1 MKESYRHELKKDFDM
16 VPTMARIFVKRTQV
30 SQVGTIIVPKE
41 AQKGSMELS
50 EGVVIATG
58 PDCVVVKEGD
68 YILFGRYAGAEITR
82 NDRTLVVMNEED
94 TIGVKSAEGAA

>member
-1 MKESYRHELKKDFDM
+1 MQESYRTELKKDFDM

-30 SQVGTIIVPKE
+30 SQVGSIIVPKE

-50 EGVVIATG
+50 EGVVVVTG
-58 PDCVVVKEGD
+58 PDCEIVKEGD

-94 TIGVKSAEGAA
+94 IIGVTPRKEEA